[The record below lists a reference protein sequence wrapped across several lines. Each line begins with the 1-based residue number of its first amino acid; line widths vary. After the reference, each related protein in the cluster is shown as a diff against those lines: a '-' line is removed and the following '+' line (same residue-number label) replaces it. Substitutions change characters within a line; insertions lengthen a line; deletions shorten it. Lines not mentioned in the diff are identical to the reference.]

1 MSLYD
6 IGVQSYMFPVITGT
20 KNGKFFQRER
30 SFGSVIE
37 MEQGDK
43 KSNPF

>member
-20 KNGKFFQRER
+20 KNGKFFN
-30 SFGSVIE
+30 GNGVLALLIE